1 MGFVCQE
8 LLQLIERPTAQ
19 IVILFSILRQV
30 GFLEANA
37 GQIFKYEKRVF
48 AVFLDECLR
57 NLMIHIGHPT
67 VLSSRNGF
75 EFTLNSPTLRASLD
89 RIKDADV
96 ERAGDVYSFYSD
108 LDASICSVA
117 KKTRSGGYQFWVVGN
132 RTVKNELLQ
141 TDVIITELAPQYGLT
156 PVYTIDRNIPNKVMP
171 AQNSP
176 TNISG
181 AKGSTMTMEHII
193 VLRKN

>member
-1 MGFVCQE
+1 MNSNHVVW
-8 LLQLIERPTAQ
+8 IQ
-19 IVILFSILRQV
+19 IVCLLFLQ
-30 GFLEANA
+30 
-37 GQIFKYEKRVF
+37 KR
-48 AVFLDECLR
+48 
-57 NLMIHIGHPT
+57 
-67 VLSSRNGF
+67 LS
-75 EFTLNSPTLRASLD
+75 LRASLD

-108 LDASICSVA
+108 LDASISSVA

-141 TDVIITELAPQYGLT
+141 TDVIITELAPQYDLT